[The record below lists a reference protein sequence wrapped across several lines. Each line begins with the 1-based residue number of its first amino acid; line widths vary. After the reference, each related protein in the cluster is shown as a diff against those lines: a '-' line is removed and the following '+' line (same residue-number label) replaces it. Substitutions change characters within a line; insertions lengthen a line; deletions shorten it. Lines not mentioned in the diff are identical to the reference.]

1 MKGYNKLT
9 IEIDNYDLERLKVMA
24 EEEGYD
30 NLDEYATELFNFA
43 MCVQDDVDFIVSLPK
58 SIVELLD
65 RDIKIDG
72 YESRSDVI
80 AFILRTY
87 YSNIGR
93 FLR

>member
-1 MKGYNKLT
+1 MRGYNKLT

-43 MCVQDDVDFIVSLPK
+43 MCVQDDVDFIASLPK

-87 YSNIGR
+87 YSNIGC